1 MGDAIA
7 NWMWQAMPGFI
18 RFVGNL
24 GETGTI
30 VFTIAL
36 IVAIFGMYKLILLM
50 LDDAMNRTYH
60 PKKHHKTAKKH
71 NHKENVK
78 KFIEYVKTADDEP
91 YDESWMDYEKY
102 IRTK

>member
-7 NWMWQAMPGFI
+7 QWMWQTMPGLI
-18 RFVGNL
+18 NFVGNL
-24 GETGTI
+24 GEVGTM
-30 VFTIAL
+30 VFAIAL
-36 IVAIFGMYKLILLM
+36 LVALCGMYKMILLI

-60 PKKHHKTAKKH
+60 PVKKRHTAKKR
-71 NHKENVK
+71 NHKESMK
-78 KFIEYVKTADDEP
+78 KFIERVKTADDEP

>member
-1 MGDAIA
+1 MGDAICQ
-7 NWMWQAMPGFI
+7 WMWQTMPGFI
-18 RFVGNL
+18 KFVGNL

-36 IVAIFGMYKLILLM
+36 IVAIFGMYRMILLI

-60 PKKHHKTAKKH
+60 PAKKHHKAAKKQR
-71 NHKENVK
+71 NKENMK
-78 KFIEYVKTADDEP
+78 KFIERVKTADDEP
-91 YDESWMDYEKY
+91 YEDWMDYEKY